1 MENIFISF
9 TVEVPCDKQT
19 SNILRDAEDGN
30 KEYYNSLSPP
40 PPVDNPSHFS
50 SAPLSPPLR
59 IPLVRCQPFEFLEFS
74 ISFTSP
80 CAKFYSCLFT
90 IGFQIRERSVD
101 YADCTMPQ

>member
-40 PPVDNPSHFS
+40 PVDNPSHFS

-59 IPLVRCQPFEFLEFS
+59 IPLVRCQPFEFQEFS

-90 IGFQIRERSVD
+90 IGFQLRERSID
-101 YADCTMPQ
+101 YANCTMPQ